1 MTISQH
7 EVKPLFVEPYFKAD
21 IGHAISEEQIDYLKN
36 LKMAENQTNLISE
49 NLYIFEEPELKNLK
63 KAVHEALDI
72 FAEDVMGISQKLYV
86 TQSWSL
92 INPPG
97 VGMHGHTHSNSVIS
111 GSLYYADM
119 PSPPAGMMF
128 ERHRTYQQIELNPEQ
143 GKVNIFN
150 TNQNILIPEKNDMF
164 LFSSSLNHYV
174 QENVSDQPRYSVAFN
189 TFIKGSFGNF
199 RDVSE
204 LTL

>member
-1 MTISQH
+1 MAITEHQ
-7 EVKPLFVEPYFKAD
+7 VQPLFVEPYFRAK
-21 IGHAISEEQIDYLKN
+21 IGDAISEDQIAYLKG
-36 LKMAENQTNLISE
+36 LKMNENQTNLISD
-49 NLYIFEEPELKNLK
+49 NLYIFEEKELRSLKN
-63 KAVHEALDI
+63 AVQEALDI
-72 FAEDVMGISQKLYV
+72 FAKDVMGISQKLHV

-119 PSPPAGMMF
+119 ATPVAGMMF
-128 ERHRTYQQIELNPEQ
+128 ERHRTYQQIELNPEK

-150 TNQNILIPEKNDMF
+150 THQNILIPEQSDLF
-164 LFSSSLNHYV
+164 LFSSSLSHFV
-174 QENVSDQPRYSVAFN
+174 QPNMSGQPRHSVAFN
-189 TFIKGSFGNF
+189 TFIKGEFGSF

-204 LTL
+204 LRL